1 MKRNLFWLAER
12 AWPFFDHDADFTRR
26 VRGCSALGQ
35 CLPMQLRLQ
44 GLVYPIAVTT
54 AA

>member
-1 MKRNLFWLAER
+1 MKRNLFGIAER
-12 AWPFFDHDADFTRR
+12 MWLFFDHDADFTRR
-26 VRGCSALGQ
+26 VRGCTALAQ
-35 CLPMQLRLQ
+35 RLPTQSRLQ

>member
-1 MKRNLFWLAER
+1 MKRNLFWIAEHVGLL
-12 AWPFFDHDADFTRR
+12 FDHDADFTRR

-54 AA
+54 SA